1 MKKES
6 VWDYPRPPLLE
17 PCSKEIEII
26 FGSIIAK
33 TNNSYRVLETSQP
46 PTFYLPRS
54 SFKEGVLIPIHW
66 KTLCEWKGEAEYFD
80 IKSTDGR
87 ISKKG
92 AWSYSSPS
100 QDFIKI
106 IGYVAIYPNSVD
118 SCLLNN
124 EEVKSQDGDFYGGWI
139 TSDIVGP
146 FKGGVGSF
154 GW

>member
-6 VWDYPRPPLLE
+6 VWDYPRPPRLE
-17 PCSKEIEII
+17 PCSREIEII

-33 TNNSYRVLETSQP
+33 TNNSYRVLETSHP

-54 SFKEGVLIPIHW
+54 AFKEGVLIPIHL
-66 KTLCEWKGEAEYFD
+66 KTQCEWKGEAEYFD
-80 IKSTDGR
+80 IKATDGR

-92 AWSYSSPS
+92 AWSYYSPS
-100 QDFIKI
+100 DDFIKI
-106 IGYVAIYPNSVD
+106 KGYIAIYPNSVD
-118 SCLLNN
+118 SCFLNN